1 MNLAAM
7 VEPHP
12 DGAVALV
19 EGDREVTYGE
29 LRRQLSLLRGA
40 LVARGVRPGDR
51 VAVIGPN
58 GIGLVEAF
66 LAVLGVGAI
75 VVPLNPQSPPLELQR
90 EREAVGVTEVLT
102 TSAGEIDDLVQS
114 GQPPAPLVAV
124 DDDAVAV
131 LCFTSGTA
139 GAPRA
144 AMLTHRS
151 LRANVDQMASGP
163 DHLRP
168 DDVVLGVLPLFH
180 VYGFG
185 VALDATLTAGARLV
199 LTPRFEPESTRELV
213 ARQRVTIL
221 PGAPPMWVAWA
232 QPAQLD
238 GAAREGFVSVRQALS
253 GAAKLPEDVAA
264 ILDDRLGLVVREGYG
279 LTEASP
285 VVTTSVGIEPRRGSV
300 GKALDGVE
308 VRVVDE
314 DGGDV
319 LDGDPGEIWV
329 RGPNV
334 FAGYW
339 EDPEATA
346 RVLSPDGWLRTGDV
360 AVVEDGYLYIV
371 DRAKD
376 LIIVSGFNVF
386 PAEVEQV
393 IAEAPGVAEVC
404 VVGVPHET
412 TGEAVRAYVVP
423 TPGGGERV
431 TEEAVVAWCRL
442 RLARY
447 KCPTS
452 VLVVDALPKGLGG
465 KVLRRAL
472 R

>member
-12 DGAVALV
+12 DDRVALV
-19 EGDREVTYGE
+19 ERDRVVGYGE
-29 LRRQLSLLRGA
+29 LRHRLGLLRGA
-40 LVARGVRPGDR
+40 LAARGVGRGDR

-58 GIGLVEAF
+58 GIELVEAY
-66 LAVLGVGAI
+66 LAVIGLGAA
-75 VVPLNPQSPPLELQR
+75 VVPLNPQSPPAELER
-90 EREAVGVTEVLT
+90 ERVAVGVTEVLS
-102 TSAGEIDDLVQS
+102 TSAGEIDDLLAS
-114 GQPPAPLVAV
+114 GYPALPVADV
-124 DDDAVAV
+124 DPRDVAV

-144 AMLTHRS
+144 AMLTHGS
-151 LRANVDQMASGP
+151 LTANVDQMLHGP
-163 DHLRP
+163 DRLGA

-180 VYGFG
+180 VFGFG
-185 VALDATLTAGARLV
+185 VALDATMTAGARLV
-199 LTPRFEPESTRELV
+199 LASRFDPVGTLELV
-213 ARQRVTIL
+213 AATGVTVVL
-221 PGAPPMWVAWA
+221 GAPPMWLAWSQLPEA
-232 QPAQLD
+232 TPA
-238 GAAREGFVSVRQALS
+238 AFASVRHALS

-264 ILDDRLGLVVREGYG
+264 SLEERLGVVVREGYG

-285 VVTTSVGIEPRRGSV
+285 VVTTSVGIAPRRGSV

-308 VRVVDE
+308 VRLVDD
-314 DGGDV
+314 DGSDV
-319 LDGDPGEIWV
+319 LDGDAGEIWV

-339 EDPEATA
+339 NDAEATA
-346 RVLSPDGWLRTGDV
+346 RVLTADGWLRTGDV
-360 AVVEDGYLYIV
+360 AVADDDGYLYIV

-376 LIIVSGFNVF
+376 LIIVSGFNVY

-393 IAEAPGVAEVC
+393 LTEAPGVGEAC
-404 VVGVPHET
+404 VVGVPSPT

-423 TPGGGERV
+423 TPGSAERV
-431 TEEAVVAWCRL
+431 TEDAVVAWCRQH
-442 RLARY
+442 LARY

-452 VLVVDALPKGLGG
+452 VLVVDALPKGLAG
-465 KVLRRAL
+465 KLLRREL